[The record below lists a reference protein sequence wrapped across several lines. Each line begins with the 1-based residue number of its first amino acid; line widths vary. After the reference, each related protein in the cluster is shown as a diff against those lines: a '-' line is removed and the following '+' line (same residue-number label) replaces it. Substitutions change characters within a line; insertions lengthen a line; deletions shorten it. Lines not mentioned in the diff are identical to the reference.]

1 MLTIEAVAT
10 IDAEG
15 TLTLRAPKPVPA
27 GRHRVVVIID
37 EAAEVSATRRLPSLA
52 GFRASLGA
60 TPPPGNAVL
69 EARETERS

>member
-15 TLTLRAPKPVPA
+15 TLTLRAPRPVPA

-37 EAAEVSATRRLPSLA
+37 EAAEVPATRRLPSLA
-52 GFRASLGA
+52 DFRANLSA
-60 TPPPGNAVL
+60 TPSSGNAVL
-69 EARETERS
+69 EARESERL

>member
-15 TLTLRAPKPVPA
+15 TLTVRAPGPVPA

-37 EAAEVSATRRLPSLA
+37 EAAEIPATRRLPSLA
-52 GFRASLGA
+52 DFRANLGA
-60 TPPPGNAVL
+60 TTASGNAVVD
-69 EARETERS
+69 ARDSERS